1 VYACNYIN
9 RLPPKTSTKRLNACQ
24 IFNEGGFIMGL
35 AIIFALVT
43 LLAGY
48 GTFTALKNKNLLGIV
63 FAGGTFLVL
72 GWFTVMTVLNHGFP
86 VAH

>member
-1 VYACNYIN
+1 M
-9 RLPPKTSTKRLNACQ
+9 
-24 IFNEGGFIMGL
+24 GF
-35 AIIFALVT
+35 AIICAFIT

-63 FAGGTFLVL
+63 FGGGTFLVL
-72 GWFTVMTVLNHGFP
+72 GWFTIMTILKHGFP